1 MNLITTVVLVALAAV
16 WLWVL
21 GRPLLMTFL
30 NAARRDPVGNFN
42 RKMSVLAEAPQRS
55 LDQTAPIGS
64 FGGPAPGNS
73 IRRRRLTIFMA
84 LVICVV
90 VSGILAIIFRG
101 LFVWNAVIFVAALV
115 GYTLLAARA
124 GAAEAERKS
133 KVTFIDPARTSS
145 GLQIKAVAER

>member
-42 RKMSVLAEAPQRS
+42 KKMSVLAEAPQRS
-55 LDQTAPIGS
+55 LAQSGPIGGFRPNAGS
-64 FGGPAPGNS
+64 S
-73 IRRRRLTIFMA
+73 VRRRRLTIFMA
-84 LVICVV
+84 LAICVV
-90 VSGILAIIFRG
+90 VSAILAIAFRG
-101 LFVWNAVIFVAALV
+101 LFVWNMAIFLAAFA

-124 GAAEAERKS
+124 GAAESERAS
-133 KVTFIDPARTSS
+133 KVAFIDPGRPTSA
-145 GLQIKAVAER
+145 LQIKAVAER

>member
-21 GRPLLMTFL
+21 GRPLIMTFL

-55 LDQTAPIGS
+55 LAQPAPIG
-64 FGGPAPGNS
+64 GGFRPAPGS
-73 IRRRRLTIFMA
+73 SVRRRRLTIFMA

-90 VSGILAIIFRG
+90 VSAVLAVIFRG
-101 LFVWNAVIFVAALV
+101 LFIWNSAIFVVALAA
-115 GYTLLAARA
+115 YTLLAARA
-124 GAAEAERKS
+124 GAAEQERAS
-133 KVTFIDPARTSS
+133 KVAFIDPGRNVSNM
-145 GLQIKAVAER
+145 QIKAVAER